1 MTEISGY
8 IATNPLLF
16 YIISAILGLLIG
28 SFLNVVIYRLPKMME
43 SEWRLQCHE
52 FLETAVQEPPKHPF
66 NLVKPDSTCPKCGH
80 AISALEN
87 IPVLS
92 YLMLGGKCKSCK
104 TPISKRYP
112 MVEILSATLTVI
124 IAYHF
129 GYSYQALFAMFLTWA
144 LIALTFID
152 IDKQL
157 LPDSITLPFLWIG
170 LILNSNHL
178 FTDIHSSLYGAVLGY
193 MVLWIIYQLFKLAT
207 GKEGMGYGDFKL
219 LALFGAWFGY
229 QLLPLII
236 LLSAG
241 VGTVITLI
249 MIALGKQQQQQ
260 TIPFGPY
267 LAMAGWI
274 AMLWGEIITNAYL
287 HWANVI

>member
-1 MTEISGY
+1 MSEISLY
-8 IATNPLLF
+8 IAANALLF
-16 YIISAILGLLIG
+16 CIIAAIFGLIIG

-43 SEWRLQCHE
+43 NEWRAQCHE
-52 FLETAVQEPPKHPF
+52 FLEIEENNLQAQSF
-66 NLVKPDSTCPKCGH
+66 NLIKPDSTCPHCGH
-80 AISALEN
+80 AITAMEN

-92 YLMLGGKCKSCK
+92 YLFLGGKCSQCH

-112 MVEILSATLTVI
+112 LVELLSAILTVV
-124 IAYHF
+124 IASHY
-129 GYSYQALFAMFLTWA
+129 GYSYQALFAMVLTWA

-157 LPDSITLPFLWIG
+157 LPDSITLPFIWIG
-170 LILNSNHL
+170 LILNSNGL
-178 FTDIHSSLYGAVLGY
+178 FTDIHSSLFGAVTGY
-193 MVLWIIYQLFKLAT
+193 LVLWIIYQLFKLAT

-229 QLLPLII
+229 QSLPLII
-236 LLSAG
+236 ILSAG
-241 VGTVITLI
+241 VGTIITLM

-274 AMLWGEIITNAYL
+274 AMLWGDTITTAYL
-287 HWANVI
+287 RWANVI